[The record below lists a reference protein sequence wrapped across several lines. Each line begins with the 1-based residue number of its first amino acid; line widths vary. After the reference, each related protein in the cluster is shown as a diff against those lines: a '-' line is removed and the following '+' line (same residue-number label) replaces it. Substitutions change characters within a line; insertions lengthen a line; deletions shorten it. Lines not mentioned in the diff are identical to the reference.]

1 MSKST
6 VPMTGELSQPLN
18 VPSEVISMATQ
29 GGVAVAA
36 IFAVAYL
43 IGSIAKMVEAI
54 RKAD

>member
-1 MSKST
+1 
-6 VPMTGELSQPLN
+6 
-18 VPSEVISMATQ
+18 MATQ